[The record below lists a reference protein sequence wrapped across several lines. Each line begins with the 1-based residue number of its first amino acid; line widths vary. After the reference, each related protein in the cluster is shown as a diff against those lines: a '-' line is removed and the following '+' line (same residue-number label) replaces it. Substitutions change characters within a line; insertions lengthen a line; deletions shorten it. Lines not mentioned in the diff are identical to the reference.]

1 MYFVYK
7 FIDSK
12 DEVIYVGK
20 TKVGIRNRINQHF
33 SNSGHLS
40 KECYRQVQRIEYQ
53 TIPNKLEMDIKE
65 LYYIGKWKPKYNT
78 INNYKEEEFTLK
90 IVEENDWEHL
100 KFENPFYAPTPVR
113 TWYKSMEELEK
124 AIEKDLEHFVL

>member
-1 MYFVYK
+1 
-7 FIDSK
+7 
-12 DEVIYVGK
+12 
-20 TKVGIRNRINQHF
+20 
-33 SNSGHLS
+33 
-40 KECYRQVQRIEYQ
+40 
-53 TIPNKLEMDIKE
+53 
-65 LYYIGKWKPKYNT
+65 
-78 INNYKEEEFTLK
+78 LK